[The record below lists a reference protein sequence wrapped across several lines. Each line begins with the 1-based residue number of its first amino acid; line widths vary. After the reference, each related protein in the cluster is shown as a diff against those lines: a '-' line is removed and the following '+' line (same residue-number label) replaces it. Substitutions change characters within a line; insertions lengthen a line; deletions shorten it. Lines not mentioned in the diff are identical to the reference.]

1 VKDDSELKHFLTD
14 NVCLVVVCVHLQ
26 KNPVDYIIA
35 YHTSLGLSKPAIF
48 EVEDVY

>member
-1 VKDDSELKHFLTD
+1 MKDNSELKHFLAD
-14 NVCLVVVCVHLQ
+14 DVCLVVICVYLQ

-35 YHTSLGLSKPAIF
+35 YHTSLGLSEPAIF